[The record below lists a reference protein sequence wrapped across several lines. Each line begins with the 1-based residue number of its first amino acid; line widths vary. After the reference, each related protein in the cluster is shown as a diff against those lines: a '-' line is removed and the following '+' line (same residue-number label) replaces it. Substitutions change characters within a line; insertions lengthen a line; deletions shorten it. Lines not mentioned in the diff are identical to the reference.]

1 MRFRII
7 LTSSLLVG
15 FASLLSAH
23 DLFIKLESY
32 FLNPN
37 TQVTIPVLNG
47 SFVLSENAIMRDRVI
62 DVSVVSADGRTR
74 IDTTNW
80 RGDTTYAD
88 TTFLTIETGDPGT
101 YVIGASTRHR
111 DFGLEA
117 VSFND
122 YLEHDWIPDVLEG
135 RKQNNEL
142 DKDVWERYAKHV
154 KAVVQVGDKR
164 DDSYSFRLGYPAEI
178 VPLANPYSLKVGDE
192 FTFLCLVDGE
202 PAANQPVLLGGET
215 NGNLVDEQR
224 KRTDSNGKV
233 SFVIDSP
240 GRWYVE
246 FINMVASPVEDL
258 DYESKWATLAFEL
271 R

>member
-1 MRFRII
+1 VRFRII
-7 LTSSLLVG
+7 MTLGLLVG

-23 DLFIKLESY
+23 DLFIKLDSY
-32 FLNPN
+32 FLAPN
-37 TQVTIPVLNG
+37 TQVTIPILNG

-62 DVSVVSADGRTR
+62 DISVVSAAGRTR
-74 IDTTNW
+74 IDTTKW

-117 VSFND
+117 VSFNE
-122 YLEHDWIPDVLEG
+122 YLEHDWIPDVLEA

-154 KAVVQVGDKR
+154 KAVVQVGDKM
-164 DDSYSFRLGYPAEI
+164 DDSYSVRLGYPAEI
-178 VPLANPYSLKVGDE
+178 VPLVNPYSLKPGDE
-192 FTFLCLVDGE
+192 FSVLLLVDGK
-202 PAANQPVLLGGET
+202 PVANQPVLLGGET
-215 NGNLVDEQR
+215 NGSLVEEQR
-224 KRTDSNGKV
+224 KRSDANGKV

-246 FINMVASPVEDL
+246 FINMTPSPEEDL
-258 DYESKWATLAFEL
+258 DYESKWATLAFEM